1 MVGTMFIW
9 LGAGR
14 ARRRK
19 VGDAGRLLDEAAR
32 GGLPVPAGA
41 ILLDEFFR
49 LARAEGLA
57 VESGSRVTVADP
69 QLLHN
74 TLIHSVRLPR
84 FRQPVRLCPV
94 RAAGEASDSASARP
108 SPAFI
113 DFDDPAAAAGA
124 LAVAWSAF
132 GPDGDA
138 RRDVLIAEQVAAQQ
152 TGVALMEESGES
164 DLIRYAAQA
173 GDMALS
179 LPRLR
184 RGLRPDEDLPPFGRR
199 LQQLLRGARRT
210 LGAGDWLVEW
220 ADDGHICWLVGV
232 QRFLP
237 SNAPP

>member
-1 MVGTMFIW
+1 MAGAMFIW

-49 LARAEGLA
+49 LAQAEGLA
-57 VESGSRVTVADP
+57 VESGSRLTVADP
-69 QLLHN
+69 ELLYN

-84 FRQPVRLCPV
+84 FGRPVSV
-94 RAAGEASDSASARP
+94 RAVRAGAGDERATAL
-108 SPAFI
+108 PAHPFI

-124 LAVAWSAF
+124 LAAAWSAF
-132 GPDGDA
+132 GQDGDA
-138 RRDVLIAEQVAAQQ
+138 RRDVLIAERVEARHA
-152 TGVALMEESGES
+152 GVAVMEADGES
-164 DLIRYAAQA
+164 DLIRYADGTA
-173 GDMALS
+173 GAADWP

-184 RGLRPDEDLPPFGRR
+184 RGLRPAEALPPFGRR

-210 LGAGDWLVEW
+210 LGPGDWLVEW

-232 QRFLP
+232 QRLLP
-237 SNAPP
+237 SNVPR

>member
-1 MVGTMFIW
+1 MVGVMFIW

-49 LARAEGLA
+49 LAQTEGLA
-57 VESGSRVTVADP
+57 VEYGGHATIADP
-69 QLLHN
+69 ELLYN

-84 FRQPVRLCPV
+84 FRRPVSV
-94 RAAGEASDSASARP
+94 RAVRDDEVSESATALTSHP
-108 SPAFI
+108 FI

-124 LAVAWSAF
+124 LAAAWSAF
-132 GPDGDA
+132 GQEDA
-138 RRDVLIAEQVAAQQ
+138 RRDVLIAERVEARHA
-152 TGVALMEESGES
+152 GVAVMEADSEN
-164 DLIRYAAQA
+164 DLIRYADGPA
-173 GDMALS
+173 GEAVLS

-184 RGLRPDEDLPPFGRR
+184 RGSRSAEALPPFGRR

-210 LGAGDWLVEW
+210 LGADDWLVEW
-220 ADDGHICWLVGV
+220 ADDGYICWLVGV
-232 QRFLP
+232 QRLLP
-237 SNAPP
+237 SNFPR